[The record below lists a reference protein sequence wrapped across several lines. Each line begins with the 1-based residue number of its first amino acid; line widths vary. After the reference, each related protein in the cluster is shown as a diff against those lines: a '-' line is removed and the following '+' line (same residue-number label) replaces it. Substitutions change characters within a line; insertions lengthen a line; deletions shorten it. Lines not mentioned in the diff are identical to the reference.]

1 MRAAASEEQPRRRP
15 KDRISMLRMRGI
27 AKSYGPV
34 LANAGID
41 LDVAAGRIVGLLGEN
56 GSGKSTLMKV
66 LFGIVAADAGSIT
79 FKGNPLAA
87 HTPRDAIAA
96 GLGMIHQ
103 HFTLVDAM
111 TVTENVMLGWERA
124 GLWLRPAEIA
134 AMIETTSC
142 AYGLGLDPSSRVGD
156 LPHGR
161 RQRVEIVKAILRGAE
176 LLILDE
182 PTSNLSPPE
191 IDGLLGV
198 LRRLREQG
206 RGIIFISH
214 KLDEVLEVCDDIVVL
229 RDGRVAGTR
238 PAAGASKAEL
248 ARMMVGRDVSSP
260 ITKAARDPGP
270 PVLHVVKLSHR
281 DARGIARLRDVTFS
295 LRAGEI
301 LGVAGVDGNGQLELA
316 EVLAGLAHAT
326 DGGIDLDGRDLTHA
340 PSAERMAAGLA
351 YIPVDRATTSLVSG
365 MSVADNLALRAFA
378 HPPFSSRGWLHPSA
392 FLSNATNKI
401 AEHAIRSR
409 GPDVPASTLSGGN
422 QQKIVVA
429 RELGQRP
436 KVLIAVQP
444 TWGLDPGATR
454 FVIDQLIALRDA
466 GGAIL
471 YLSSSL
477 DEVLMLG
484 DRVAVMHVGRLS
496 QPVERAAVDIGSI
509 GLMMAGA
516 SSDDRIDGRAG

>member
-1 MRAAASEEQPRRRP
+1 
-15 KDRISMLRMRGI
+15 MLQMRGI
-27 AKSYGPV
+27 TKRYGPV

-41 LDVAAGRIVGLLGEN
+41 LDVPAGRIVGLLGEN

-66 LFGIVAADAGSIT
+66 LFGVAAADSGSIA
-79 FKGNPLAA
+79 FKSRPLVR
-87 HTPRDAIAA
+87 HTPREAIAA

-111 TVTENVMLGWERA
+111 TVVENVMLGWERA
-124 GLWLRPAEIA
+124 RFWLRPGEIA
-134 AMIETTSC
+134 ALIEETSR
-142 AYGLGLDPSSRVGD
+142 AYALDLDPFARVGD
-156 LPHGR
+156 LSHGR

-229 RDGRVAGTR
+229 RDGRVAGRR

-248 ARMMVGRDVSSP
+248 AQTMVGRDVSSP
-260 ITKAARDPGP
+260 VIKAARAPGP

-281 DARGIARLRDVTFS
+281 DAQGVMRLRDVTFS

-301 LGVAGVDGNGQLELA
+301 LAVAGVDGNGQLELA
-316 EVLAGLAHAT
+316 EVLAGLSPAT
-326 DGGIDLDGRDLTHA
+326 DGGIDLSGRDITHA
-340 PSAERMAAGLA
+340 PSAERLVAGLA
-351 YIPVDRATTSLVSG
+351 YIPVDRAATSLVPG
-365 MSVADNLALRAFA
+365 MSVADNLALRAFEG
-378 HPPFSSRGWLHPSA
+378 PPFSRRGWLKPGA
-392 FLSNATNKI
+392 FRANATRKI
-401 AEHAIRSR
+401 AEHAIRAP

-454 FVIDQLIALRDA
+454 FVMDQLVALRDA
-466 GGAIL
+466 GGAVL

-477 DEVLMLG
+477 EEVLMLG
-484 DRVAVMHVGRLS
+484 DRVAVMYGGRLS
-496 QPVERAAVDIGSI
+496 QPVERAAVDIGVI

-516 SSDDRIDGRAG
+516 SADDRTGGRAA